1 MLQNSTI
8 YAKYKK
14 WIEGIR
20 TLNAKIKDLEAE
32 KQEINDK
39 INDDIEESPAEMVE
53 IHMRLHAIDKE
64 IESAKAVKAE
74 LLTKKPFTKEQFI
87 NAFNEHIIKLNEK
100 LKDPLEKAIQARAA
114 LREAL
119 SEYLKAHQEYSAEY
133 ARERARWESFY
144 REVDDDNH
152 GHFHVFRRLKEAEY
166 LKSSLFE
173 EFKRGRVLRGDNLN
187 IIEVLGE

>member
-20 TLNAKIKDLEAE
+20 TINARIKDLETE

-74 LLTKKPFTKEQFI
+74 LLTRSPSQK
-87 NAFNEHIIKLNEK
+87 NN
-100 LKDPLEKAIQARAA
+100 
-114 LREAL
+114 L
-119 SEYLKAHQEYSAEY
+119 SMRSTSIL
-133 ARERARWESFY
+133 
-144 REVDDDNH
+144 
-152 GHFHVFRRLKEAEY
+152 
-166 LKSSLFE
+166 
-173 EFKRGRVLRGDNLN
+173 
-187 IIEVLGE
+187 